1 MTVDE
6 MMGRMSA
13 REFTEWQV
21 LDTIDPIGSV
31 RGDMQAA
38 RVAQTVAEVHRDRK
52 AKRTPFKLLDFMPD
66 PWHAFRPKRTA
77 ADIERDLRAAF
88 GG

>member
-1 MTVDE
+1 MTVGE
-6 MMGRMSA
+6 MMARMSA
-13 REFTEWQV
+13 REVLEWRLFASHSQ
-21 LDTIDPIGSV
+21 IGSL

-38 RVAQTVAEVHRDRK
+38 RVAQTVAEVNRDSKRRK
-52 AKRTPFKLLDFMPD
+52 KPYQLIDFMPD
-66 PWHAFRPKRTA
+66 PWQTLRPKRTA